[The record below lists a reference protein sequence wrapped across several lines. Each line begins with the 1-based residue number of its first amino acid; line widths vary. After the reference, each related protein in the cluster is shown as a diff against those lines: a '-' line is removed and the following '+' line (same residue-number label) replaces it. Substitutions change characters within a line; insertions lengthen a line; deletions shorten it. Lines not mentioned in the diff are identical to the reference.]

1 MDMAAELRR
10 SKAKRRRWD
19 EEEDEI
25 VSYLMTMDDSSPEKS
40 DESQEFLTI
49 LREDQI
55 RRKYED
61 LLYRKEQMEFRK
73 DQIRRKYEDL
83 LYRKEQME
91 FRKDLIRRRY
101 EDLLYRKEQ
110 MKFQKE
116 DHALNTI
123 KVIGDRMRALES
135 QSGGKDTETYSQLER
150 IYNKALDILEK

>member
-1 MDMAAELRR
+1 LTGAMDVAAELRR
-10 SKAKRRRWD
+10 SKAKRRRWE

-25 VSYLMTMDDSSPEKS
+25 VSYLMTMNDSSPEKS

-49 LREDQI
+49 LREEQI

-61 LLYRKEQMEFRK
+61 Q
-73 DQIRRKYEDL
+73 
-83 LYRKEQME
+83 
-91 FRKDLIRRRY
+91 
-101 EDLLYRKEQ
+101 LYRKEQ

>member
-1 MDMAAELRR
+1 LTGAMDVAAELRR
-10 SKAKRRRWD
+10 SKAKRRRWE

-49 LREDQI
+49 LRENQI

-61 LLYRKEQMEFRK
+61 QLYRKEQMEFRK

-83 LYRKEQME
+83 LYRKEQM
-91 FRKDLIRRRY
+91 
-101 EDLLYRKEQ
+101 
-110 MKFQKE
+110 KFQKE

-123 KVIGDRMRALES
+123 KVIGDSMRALES
-135 QSGGKDTETYSQLER
+135 QSGGKDTETYSRLER

>member
-1 MDMAAELRR
+1 LTGAMDMAAELRR

-25 VSYLMTMDDSSPEKS
+25 VLYLLTMDDSSLEKS

-49 LREDQI
+49 LREEQI

-61 LLYRKEQMEFRK
+61 QLYRKEQMEFRK
-73 DQIRRKYEDL
+73 EDN
-83 LYRKEQME
+83 
-91 FRKDLIRRRY
+91 
-101 EDLLYRKEQ
+101 
-110 MKFQKE
+110 
-116 DHALNTI
+116 ALNTI
-123 KVIGDRMRALES
+123 KVIGDSMRALES